1 MTERY
6 RSRTPEQSGPARQGF
21 AITPSDA
28 STLTSEIRALYVG
41 AAGDLALVL
50 AAGDTVTLKVARLS
64 ARVDAVSQTVEIE
77 ADVEGSG
84 AAVLP
89 GMSGQARAPSGR

>member
-28 STLTSEIRALYVG
+28 SALASEIRALYVG

-50 AAGDTVTLKVARLS
+50 ASGDSVTLSAVPAGSLLPLRVQKVKA
-64 ARVDAVSQTVEIE
+64 T
-77 ADVEGSG
+77 GTT
-84 AAVLP
+84 AAALVGLY
-89 GMSGQARAPSGR
+89 